1 MHTDKTILLTIDVED
16 WFQVENFKA
25 HISYDSW
32 ASRELRV
39 EANTHELLDLFD
51 TVEPNV
57 KATFFVLAWIAQRC
71 PDLIRE
77 IDRRGHEVA
86 SHGCNHELCYSM
98 SADKLQEDLRRSR
111 KILGEL
117 IGKEIWGYRAPSF
130 SVSNE
135 TLGMVQAAGYRYDSS
150 YNSYEGH
157 GRYGTLQLPETDNYD
172 RHIYQMAPG
181 FYEIPVSNLA
191 FGKRV
196 VPWGGGGYFRLLPLF
211 VFLLGVSRI
220 QKQNSSYVFY
230 MHPWEIDAGQPR
242 VNGAKASFRFRHYT
256 NLGKTKDKL
265 TRFLSANP
273 NQRFLTCRQF
283 LDDHTAHLQSD
294 RAQNLQRQPVES

>member
-39 EANTHELLDLFD
+39 EANTHALLDLFD

-157 GRYGTLQLPETDNYD
+157 GRYGTLQFPETDNCD

-181 FYEIPVSNLA
+181 FYEIPVSNLTL
-191 FGKRV
+191 GKRV
-196 VPWGGGGYFRLLPLF
+196 VPWGGGGYFRLLPITLF
-211 VFLLGVSRI
+211 LMGVRHILKSN
-220 QKQNSSYVFY
+220 KCYTFY
-230 MHPWEIDAGQPR
+230 IHPWEIDDKQPR
-242 VNGAKASFRFRHYT
+242 VNNLKLSFHFRHYINMKST
-256 NLGKTKDKL
+256 RHKL
-265 TRFLSANP
+265 HLFINANSQ
-273 NQRFLTCRQF
+273 QRFLTCKEIMT
-283 LDDHTAHLQSD
+283 DSD
-294 RAQNLQRQPVES
+294 SK